1 MIRFNPIGSS
11 LQRATNKLS
20 GSLSR
25 PRTGAGYA
33 TRLPGSPTGRVRA
46 SASRGGE
53 AGRVFHVVAIPK
65 RKRPLGSERP
75 FDFEQTKQREHPLQ

>member
-11 LQRATNKLS
+11 LQRAANKLS
-20 GSLSR
+20 GLLSR
-25 PRTGAGYA
+25 PRTGAGCA
-33 TRLPGSPTGRVRA
+33 TRLPTGRVRA

-65 RKRPLGSERP
+65 RKRQLGSERP
-75 FDFEQTKQREHPLQ
+75 FDFQQTKQPEHPLQ